1 MDIDKMEKMKNYY
14 EKKVKPNLDKVA
26 LGILILGFIVLGLFS
41 SELFFYYFGL
51 IFFLAG
57 WFAGSAGPKVF
68 GLIFLFSHGG
78 TGLSF
83 MVYSLCSNFF
93 GNPRFTDSPNFMQY
107 VIIVVVTIFI
117 ATACVFVSNLTN
129 PFDTDSLN
137 KKMYS
142 KKRWYQVMT
151 LGLYFLALLLMVVFL
166 RII

>member
-1 MDIDKMEKMKNYY
+1 MEKMKNYY
-14 EKKVKPNLDKVA
+14 EKKVKPNLDKVVLA
-26 LGILILGFIVLGLFS
+26 ALILGFVALGFFS
-41 SELFFYYFGL
+41 SEIIFYYFGL

-68 GLIFLFSHGG
+68 GLFFLFSHGG

-83 MVYSLCSNFF
+83 MIYSLCGDFI
-93 GNPRFTDSPNFMQY
+93 GNPRFTDSPHFMQY

-137 KKMYS
+137 KKMHS
-142 KKRWYQVMT
+142 KKRWYQILT
-151 LGLYFLALLLMVVFL
+151 LGLYFLATVLIVVFL
-166 RII
+166 RMI